1 MGKVGLD
8 AFGDACAKGRIGQDY
23 IDLLAGANGVVFSLE
38 AVGVMPVGNLDA
50 VEDEVGEAEDIGD
63 RLVFPSGD
71 GVLEEGLVVEVVNL
85 VLPD

>member
-1 MGKVGLD
+1 
-8 AFGDACAKGRIGQDY
+8 
-23 IDLLAGANGVVFSLE
+23 
-38 AVGVMPVGNLDA
+38 MPVGNLDA